1 MNRSPGLIN
10 LTFECVRA
18 IEIFRFYIFCFPL
31 ILRRSTLCDLFYN
44 ILLSHLSIVE
54 LPPRTQSFHLSEMA
68 SKRKSE
74 PVKKTAKR
82 GKKKT
87 EDSFDSDL
95 SDDYGDEVSGNGNG
109 AAQPVTFDERAVIPK
124 LPEELLASRDREPG
138 HLAVAGMVTWD
149 IVGKRADAKGGVK
162 IRPNLWNFHRF
173 TDEKYRRIVSG
184 CASAHSV
191 LVNMD
196 RKALTLGKN
205 FPWSFK
211 LFIINN
217 NLFF

>member
-1 MNRSPGLIN
+1 
-10 LTFECVRA
+10 
-18 IEIFRFYIFCFPL
+18 
-31 ILRRSTLCDLFYN
+31 
-44 ILLSHLSIVE
+44 
-54 LPPRTQSFHLSEMA
+54 MA

-87 EDSFDSDL
+87 DDSFDSDL

-109 AAQPVTFDERAVIPK
+109 AATQLVTFDERAVLPK

-138 HLAVAGMVTWD
+138 QLLIAGMVTWD

-173 TDEKYRRIVSG
+173 TEEKYRRIVSG

-196 RKALTLGKN
+196 RKVLTLGE
-205 FPWSFK
+205 FFLCQLLWTFTETFCCRSQQLCPAWSTRAEDLREANIGARLGRIQHHRCSLRK
-211 LFIINN
+211 EPHSVLNRHWPRLCN
-217 NLFF
+217 R